1 MRTGSSQ
8 HVISYKG
15 DSDESNL
22 TTILA
27 GASSFD
33 ASDVEVLYR
42 GHGGTILHFN
52 LKELRHDIL
61 SFFLFLFF

>member
-15 DSDESNL
+15 DSTESNL

-33 ASDVEVLYR
+33 ASDVEVLYK
-42 GHGGTILHFN
+42 GHGGTIFHFN
-52 LKELRHDIL
+52 FK
-61 SFFLFLFF
+61 FFVAL